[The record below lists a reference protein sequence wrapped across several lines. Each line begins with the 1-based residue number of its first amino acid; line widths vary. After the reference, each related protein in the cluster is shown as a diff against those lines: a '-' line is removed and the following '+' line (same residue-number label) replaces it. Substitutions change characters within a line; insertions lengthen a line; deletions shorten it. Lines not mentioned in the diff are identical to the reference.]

1 MASTRG
7 GAWVNMRDE
16 GARMAIGI
24 EGVGEAV
31 TGGML
36 ADAVEPA
43 TGEAATGAE
52 ANCLNCG
59 AELAGAYCHQCGQ
72 KGHVHRTIHAFF
84 HEFLHGVVHFEGKIW
99 RTLPLLAWRP
109 GDLTRRYVEGE
120 RARFVSPLALFLFSV
135 FLMFATFSLVGGPF
149 GLSDSAPNGAA
160 QSDLNREVQQGR
172 TRIQTLE
179 NERRAALAAGRPTAR
194 IDARLADLR
203 QQQAGLDT
211 AQRFVGAT
219 AAHPPAPGANTL
231 NLDGL
236 QADTG
241 WPWLDHAL
249 TAAAAN
255 PSLLAYKLQ
264 TDAYKFSWVL
274 IPLSV
279 PFVWLMFAW
288 RRRYKLYDHA
298 VFVTYSIAFMTLLV
312 VTLSLIRALLGT
324 SALSG
329 VAITFGPPVH
339 MYRQLKGA
347 YQLRWFS
354 ALWRTAALLV
364 FALVAA
370 TLFFVLLLALG
381 LLG

>member
-1 MASTRG
+1 MTA
-7 GAWVNMRDE
+7 
-16 GARMAIGI
+16 GI

-43 TGEAATGAE
+43 TGEAPAGPE
-52 ANCLNCG
+52 GNCLNCG
-59 AELAGAYCHQCGQ
+59 AALAGAYCHQCGQ
-72 KGHVHRTIHAFF
+72 KGHVHRTIHAFL

-109 GDLTRRYVEGE
+109 GDVTRRYIEGE

-135 FLMFATFSLVGGPF
+135 FLMFATFSLIGGPF
-149 GLSDSAPNGAA
+149 GLSDSSPASLEA
-160 QSDLNREVQQGR
+160 QHNLNREVRQGQV
-172 TRIQTLE
+172 RIQGLE
-179 NERRAALAAGRPTAR
+179 NERRAAVAAGRPTAR

-203 QQQAGLDT
+203 REQAGVET
-211 AQRFVGAT
+211 ARRVVGTTVAR
-219 AAHPPAPGANTL
+219 PPAGRNTL

-236 QADTG
+236 RADTG
-241 WPWLDHAL
+241 WPWLDRAL
-249 TAAAAN
+249 TEAAAN

-274 IPLSV
+274 IPISV

-312 VTLSLIRALLGT
+312 VALSLIRAVIGT

-329 VAITFGPPVH
+329 LALTFGPPIH

-347 YQLRWFS
+347 YQLRRFS
-354 ALWRTAALLV
+354 ALWRTVALLV
-364 FALVAA
+364 FALLAA
-370 TLFFVLLLALG
+370 TLFFLLLLMLG

>member
-1 MASTRG
+1 MA
-7 GAWVNMRDE
+7 V
-16 GARMAIGI
+16 GI

-43 TGEAATGAE
+43 TGEAAAGAE

-72 KGHVHRTIHAFF
+72 KGHVHRTIHAFLN
-84 HEFLHGVVHFEGKIW
+84 EFLHGVVHFEGKIW

-149 GLSDSAPNGAA
+149 GLSDSAPNQEAR
-160 QSDLNREVQQGR
+160 QDLNREVRQSEA
-172 TRIQTLE
+172 RIHALE
-179 NERRAALAAGRPTAR
+179 GERRAAVAAGQPTAA

-203 QQQAGLDT
+203 QEQVGLT
-211 AQRFVGAT
+211 AAEHFVGTT
-219 AAHPPAPGANTL
+219 APAPGRNTL
-231 NLDGL
+231 NLDGVR
-236 QADTG
+236 ADTG
-241 WPWLDHAL
+241 WPWFDRAINE
-249 TAAAAN
+249 AARN

-274 IPLSV
+274 IPISV

-312 VTLSLIRALLGT
+312 VTLSLIRAAIGT

-329 VAITFGPPVH
+329 VALTFGPPVH
-339 MYRQLKGA
+339 MFRQLTGA

-354 ALWRTAALLV
+354 ALWRTVALLV
-364 FALVAA
+364 FAMVAA
-370 TLFFVLLLALG
+370 SLFFVLLLMLG

>member
-1 MASTRG
+1 MA
-7 GAWVNMRDE
+7 V
-16 GARMAIGI
+16 GI

-43 TGEAATGAE
+43 TGAAEAGAE

-59 AELAGAYCHQCGQ
+59 AALVGAYCHQCGQ
-72 KGHVHRTIHAFF
+72 KGHVHRTIHAFL

-149 GLSDSAPNGAA
+149 GLSDSAPNQEARA
-160 QSDLNREVQQGR
+160 DLNREVRQGEA
-172 TRIQTLE
+172 RIQRVE
-179 NERRAALAAGRPTAR
+179 AERRAAIAAGQPTAR

-203 QQQAGLDT
+203 QEQVGLRT
-211 AQRFVGAT
+211 ADRFVGAT
-219 AAHPPAPGANTL
+219 APGRSGAGRNTL
-231 NLDGL
+231 NLDGVR
-236 QADTG
+236 ADTG
-241 WPWLDHAL
+241 WPWFDRAINE
-249 TAAAAN
+249 AADN

-274 IPLSV
+274 IPISV

-288 RRRYKLYDHA
+288 KRRYKLYDHA

-312 VTLSLIRALLGT
+312 VTLSLIRAVIGT

-329 VAITFGPPVH
+329 IAITFGPPVH
-339 MYRQLKGA
+339 MFRQLKGA

-354 ALWRTAALLV
+354 ALWRTVALLV

-370 TLFFVLLLALG
+370 SLFFALLLVLG